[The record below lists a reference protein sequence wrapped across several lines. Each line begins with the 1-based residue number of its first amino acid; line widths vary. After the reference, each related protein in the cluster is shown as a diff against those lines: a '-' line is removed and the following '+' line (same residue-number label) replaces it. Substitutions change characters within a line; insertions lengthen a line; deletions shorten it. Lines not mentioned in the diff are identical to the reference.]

1 MRTRQIRSRRRSRQ
15 IQRNRSRRRTQSR
28 KGQSRKRRRVYRGR
42 SSRRRHLVGGMRA
55 AAAAVKKKLT
65 KTDIKTDGGEQ
76 ERADAL
82 EAVKTAERILREAVS
97 EKDKKGARDNLK
109 KAKQAAGPLW
119 APKMTQ
125 AQAEE
130 EMQKKYDEGNLEPV
144 QAKDWE
150 DYLRKKEVSPVPIY
164 DVDAVVLSNAFGRA
178 AGRAREA
185 AQHRDRIRKA
195 KAVGSD

>member
-1 MRTRQIRSRRRSRQ
+1 
-15 IQRNRSRRRTQSR
+15 
-28 KGQSRKRRRVYRGR
+28 
-42 SSRRRHLVGGMRA
+42 MRA
-55 AAAAVKKKLT
+55 AAATAAAAVKKKLT

-97 EKDKKGARDNLK
+97 EKDKQVARDNLEK
-109 KAKQAAGPLW
+109 VKQAARPLW
-119 APKMTQ
+119 APRME
-125 AQAEE
+125 QAEKA
-130 EMQKKYDEGNLEPV
+130 MQKKYDEGSLEPV